1 MANTTQILKGLEIIE
16 KYEPG
21 TEFDAAHDQIWAG
34 SEDLLFQMTED
45 EAKIMGEQGWFV
57 DDDFGCWSHFA

>member
-1 MANTTQILKGLEIIE
+1 MASTTQILRGLEIIE

-21 TEFDAAHDQIWAG
+21 TDIDAEYGQLWAG
-34 SEDLLFQMTED
+34 SENLLFQMTEE

-57 DDDFGCWSHFA
+57 DQDLCCWSHFI